1 MMIDQDRML
10 DYAGDIIFE
19 RGFTYFLKGRVQI
32 IELSDTHVK
41 ADVRGSGGTYQVEW
55 FFNYENEH
63 WYAHCN
69 CPYDVRAVCK
79 HIVATGLQANHLYER
94 GLHSLKAQADKNAT
108 LAKIFSLEQLKNHH
122 FSRPQYRLIFKLSL
136 RDKVWSIAPV
146 ARYIKKDGTL
156 GRERNISAS
165 YELDDERIRCTRKER
180 LAAQWLWSIG
190 ETNYHWYTVNQG
202 ISFGYGSELGP
213 LLYLLKDCSL
223 RLEGEDIPVAIHPKP
238 LQLYIRLRQKQ
249 AGTEKMQFE
258 LQADLDDNDKFKTL
272 LDHSF
277 KLLTGGDVILYRD
290 LTLYEVKENIDSR
303 LLSPFLSLSGKVA
316 FGSDELDTFYE
327 SILPHLSAAEN
338 MVELPEDMAPIVCST
353 VTAKILYLQEKNG
366 DLIVH
371 PVFEY
376 GPGNEVAYTLNNR
389 VTILKNNSGFVR
401 IHRQDKVEEYALQL
415 LREHGLTDS
424 QAGWFYPDRK
434 KDPNTWLFEELP
446 QLAAAGFTVLGEEKL
461 DKLKVRRAS
470 AKIVSTVSSGQDW
483 FDLQVEIDFDGMR
496 VSVEQILKSHN
507 RNKNYI
513 TLNNGYTIKID
524 EQILKKIGFI
534 HTFGQKT
541 RDDKVHR
548 FSRNHLLL
556 LEQILEDSDSQESD
570 AAYKQSLAGIRHFSS
585 IEEKSVPRSFKGELR
600 PYQKAGFNWL
610 HFLKEYGFGGC
621 LADDMGLGK
630 TVQALAFLLD
640 VIADSRGKPILI
652 VTPTSVIYNWA
663 REIERFTPL
672 LDYYVYHGTEREK
685 DYEVLNNTNIILTS
699 YALVWRDYAF
709 LKQINY
715 FYIILDESQKIK
727 NAAALTT
734 KSIGSLHSDYRLALT
749 GTPLENNLSELW
761 SQFNFLNPGMLG
773 TLKAFQNNFGR
784 AIELAGDEQTAKKL
798 RKIIYPFILRR
809 KKEEVA
815 SELPP
820 KTEIVTFCDMGKK
833 QRQIYE
839 KWRDYYRAAV
849 LNKIDE
855 DGLNRSR
862 IKVLEGLTRLRQI
875 CIHPD
880 LVEGKNGRLQ
890 SEKFNYLFEQLA
902 EILSENHKVLV
913 FSQFVKALSLLRRQL
928 DEQAINYAY
937 LDGHTRKRAEEVD
950 RFQNEAACKVFLI
963 SLKAGGTGLNLT
975 AADYVFLLDPWWNPA
990 VELQASDRAHRIGQ
1004 NRQVFVYKL
1013 ISKNSVEEK
1022 ILALQQKK
1030 RALVDNII
1038 RTDGAFFKTLS
1049 RDDIESLFS

>member
-1 MMIDQDRML
+1 MIINEERMRT
-10 DYAGDIIFE
+10 YAGDIIFN
-19 RGFTYFLKGRVQI
+19 RGFTYYLQGRVRI
-32 IELSDTHVK
+32 IELSDTYIK
-41 ADVRGSGGTYQVEW
+41 ADVRGSGTTYLVEW
-55 FFNYENEH
+55 FFNHETEH
-63 WYAHCN
+63 WLAHCN
-69 CPYDVRAVCK
+69 CPYDSRAVCK

-94 GLHSLKAQADKNAT
+94 GVKSLNTQRNNKAT
-108 LAKIFSLEQLKNHH
+108 LAKIFRTDQLKNHNP
-122 FSRPQYRLIFKLSL
+122 SRPEYRLIFKLSF
-136 RDKVWSIAPV
+136 RDKTWSLTPV
-146 ARYIKKDGTL
+146 ARHVKKDGTL
-156 GRERNISAS
+156 GRERYIGAS
-165 YELDDERIRCTRKER
+165 YELDNEQLRLSRKER
-180 LAAQWLWSIG
+180 FAAQWLWSTG
-190 ETNYHWYTVNQG
+190 ETNYHWHTVNQG
-202 ISFGYGSELGP
+202 ISFAYGSELGP
-213 LLYLLKDCSL
+213 LLPTLRECSI

-238 LQLYIRLRQKQ
+238 LQLRICLRRKQ
-249 AGTEKMQFE
+249 AGTEKLQFE
-258 LQADLDDNDKFKTL
+258 LQSDLDDNDTFKTI
-272 LDHSF
+272 LDNSF
-277 KLLTGGDVILYRD
+277 RLLTGGDVILYRD
-290 LTLYEVKENIDSR
+290 FTLYEVKENIDSR
-303 LLSPFLSLSGKVA
+303 FLFPFLSPSGKVE
-316 FGSDELDTFYE
+316 FGSDELDTFYK
-327 SILPHLSAAEN
+327 SILPHLSATEN
-338 MVELPEDMAPIVCST
+338 LVGLPEDMAPAVCST
-353 VTAKILYLQEKNG
+353 ITARILYLQEKNG
-366 DLIVH
+366 NLIIH

-376 GPGNEVAYTLNNR
+376 GPGNEVEYTLNDR
-389 VTILKNNSGFVR
+389 VIILKNNSGFVR
-401 IHRQDKVEEYALQL
+401 IHRQDKVELYALQV

-424 QAGWFYPDRK
+424 EAGWFYPDRK
-434 KDPNTWLFEELP
+434 KNPIAWLFEELP
-446 QLAAAGFTVLGEEKL
+446 QLAAAGFTILGEEKL
-461 DKLKVRRAS
+461 DKLKVRRAA
-470 AKIVSTVSSGQDW
+470 AKLVSTVSSGQDW

-496 VSVEQILKSHN
+496 VSVEQILKNHN

-513 TLNNGYTIKID
+513 TLNNGYTIQID
-524 EQILKKIGFI
+524 EQILKKIGFVN
-534 HTFGQKT
+534 TFGQKT
-541 RDDKVHR
+541 EDHRVHR
-548 FSRNHLLL
+548 FSKSHLLL
-556 LEQILEDSDSQESD
+556 LEQILDDSDSQKSD
-570 AAYKQSLAGIRHFSS
+570 AAYKKSLARIKNFTAMK
-585 IEEKSVPRSFKGELR
+585 EKTVPRSFKGELR
-600 PYQKAGFNWL
+600 TYQKAGFNWL
-610 HFLKEYGFGGC
+610 HFLKEFGFGGC

-630 TVQALAFLLD
+630 TVQALAFLQD
-640 VIADSRGKPILI
+640 VIADSKGKPILV

-672 LDYYVYHGTEREK
+672 LEYYVYHGTEREK
-685 DYEVLNNTNIILTS
+685 DYEVLNNSNIILTS

-709 LKQINY
+709 LEQIDY
-715 FYIILDESQKIK
+715 YYIILDESQKIK
-727 NAAALTT
+727 NAGALTT
-734 KSIGSLHSDYRLALT
+734 RSIGSLRSDYRLALT

-784 AIELAGDEQTAKKL
+784 AIELAGDEQMAKKL

-815 SELPP
+815 GELPP
-820 KTEIVTFCDMGKK
+820 KTEIVTFCDMEKK

-855 DGLNRSR
+855 DGLNRSK

-928 DEQAINYAY
+928 DEKAIVYAY
-937 LDGHTRKRAEEVD
+937 LDGHTSKRSEEVD
-950 RFQNEAACKVFLI
+950 RFQNEEACKVFLI

-1022 ILALQQKK
+1022 ILTLQQKK
-1030 RALVDNII
+1030 SALVDNII

-1049 RDDIESLFS
+1049 KEDIEGLFS